1 MVKPTL
7 LVLAAGMGS
16 RYGSL
21 KQMDGV
27 GPNNE
32 AIIDY
37 SVYDA
42 IRAGFGK
49 VVFVIRHSFAKEF
62 QEVFSPARF
71 GGRIDVDFVFQEL
84 DYLPEGLSVPEGR
97 VKPWGTNHAVMMAA
111 EAIREPFAV
120 INADD
125 FYGAE
130 AYKTIADYLM
140 QLDGSRDRYC
150 MVAYDLNKTL
160 SSNGTV
166 SRGVCGVDGE
176 GNLTSMVE
184 RTQIERMPDG
194 KIVFHD
200 GGADEELAED
210 TPVSMNLFGF
220 TPDFFAYSKE
230 YFRTWFEANRE
241 NIKAEFYIPTM
252 VNKLIGDGTASLR
265 VLRCRAGTLWI
276 EKPRTF
282 HRGGPGFSVFS
293 RSLTGHSAV
302 ARASAFS
309 FMRAARC
316 SVSGCDENIF
326 CTRDAFS
333 PCESSRSL
341 FSALYMA

>member
-49 VVFVIRHSFAKEF
+49 VVFVIRHSFEKEF
-62 QEVFSPARF
+62 RELFSADRF
-71 GGRIDVDFVFQEL
+71 GGRIAVDIVFQEL
-84 DYLPEGLSVPEGR
+84 DYLPDGLAVPEGR

-111 EAIREPFAV
+111 DAIHEPFAV

-130 AYKTIADYLM
+130 AYKTIGEYLM
-140 QLDGSRDRYC
+140 QLGDSTNRYC

-160 SSNGTV
+160 SENGTV

-176 GNLTSMVE
+176 GNLSSMVE

-220 TPDFFAYSKE
+220 TPY
-230 YFRTWFEANRE
+230 YFEHSRNYFKTWYEANSG
-241 NIKAEFYIPTM
+241 NIKSEFYIPTM
-252 VNKLIGDGTASLR
+252 VNKLIGDGTSSLR
-265 VLRCRAGTLWI
+265 VLRSAAQWHGVTYKEDKPALMAAIERMIADGKYPRDLW
-276 EKPRTF
+276 K
-282 HRGGPGFSVFS
+282 
-293 RSLTGHSAV
+293 
-302 ARASAFS
+302 
-309 FMRAARC
+309 
-316 SVSGCDENIF
+316 
-326 CTRDAFS
+326 
-333 PCESSRSL
+333 
-341 FSALYMA
+341 